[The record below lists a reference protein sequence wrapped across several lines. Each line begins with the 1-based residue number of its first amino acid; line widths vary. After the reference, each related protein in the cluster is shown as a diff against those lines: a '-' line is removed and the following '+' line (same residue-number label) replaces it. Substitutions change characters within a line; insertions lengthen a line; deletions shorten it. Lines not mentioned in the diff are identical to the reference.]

1 MAITP
6 GDRSTLDLFV
16 DWQPPKT
23 TMGFE
28 PAELAGDRLSSRIS
42 RAVGLALKRSG
53 KSRAEI
59 AEAMSARLGSPV
71 SADMLDKYA
80 SESSESHKITL
91 ERFMALVEATGCLDL
106 LGLVAE
112 PFGCAVV
119 PEKYAPLIELHFIE
133 EHQFEIVRRKQ
144 ELEARFRG
152 RR

>member
-1 MAITP
+1 
-6 GDRSTLDLFV
+6 
-16 DWQPPKT
+16 
-23 TMGFE
+23 
-28 PAELAGDRLSSRIS
+28 
-42 RAVGLALKRSG
+42 
-53 KSRAEI
+53 
-59 AEAMSARLGSPV
+59 
-71 SADMLDKYA
+71 
-80 SESSESHKITL
+80 
-91 ERFMALVEATGCLDL
+91 MALIEATGCLDL